1 MLCSL
6 LSTQKL
12 LIRQFVTVDLMISIS
27 SITEISFENTYRLVC
42 IMFYT
47 VILLKN
53 CLLVPNFCKYRFY
66 CKYLNIYDNENI
78 WKENYFQSLKIWDVF
93 VKTDLKR
100 CYIKKQVL
108 LVFVDELIFCWQT
121 TIEHCLPQW

>member
-6 LSTQKL
+6 LSNQKL

-78 WKENYFQSLKIWDVF
+78 WKENYFQSLKI
-93 VKTDLKR
+93 
-100 CYIKKQVL
+100 
-108 LVFVDELIFCWQT
+108 
-121 TIEHCLPQW
+121 